1 MNSFTEDIKEEITK
15 RFPKSASMHALLAG
29 FAQVTDGVSL
39 GKEGAFLKIVT
50 ENGNTAQFLASAM
63 SSLNIHP
70 ESTGIKSDVITG
82 KDKMYFE
89 YSGDATEDLLSRCG
103 LIEDGEVNPDIP
115 AKAVSRKADKISYIK
130 GAFLGGGSC
139 TIPDESTYSRTG
151 YHFEIN
157 CPSLDLADEIC
168 DLLISLDIIA
178 KTLSRKGNS
187 IVYIKSKEVI
197 SDLFNMLGIRKS
209 QEKLDRIAEF
219 KDERNNINRANNCA
233 VSNIDKT
240 VTASVKQV
248 QAIETIRN
256 EQGLESLDRGLY
268 DVAIGREQNLN
279 ASMSELA
286 DILGISKSCL
296 MHRFNR
302 IQAIADNLRKQQ

>member
-1 MNSFTEDIKEEITK
+1 MNSFSEDIKEEIVK
-15 RFPKSASMHALLAG
+15 RFPRNASGHAVIAG
-29 FAQVTDGVSL
+29 FAQVTDGVA
-39 GKEGAFLKIVT
+39 GDKMGFTLKVVT
-50 ENGNTAQFLASAM
+50 ENGLTAQFLSGLLASAHVFA
-63 SSLNIHP
+63 SST
-70 ESTGIKSDVITG
+70 EIKSDAISG
-82 KDKMYFE
+82 KDRMSFE
-89 YSGDATEDLLSRCG
+89 YTGDETEELLIKCG
-103 LIEDGEVNPDIP
+103 LIEDGEPNFDIP
-115 AKAVSRKADKISYIK
+115 PKVTSRRADRLSYIK

-168 DLLISLDIIA
+168 DLLMDFDIIA
-178 KTLSRKGNS
+178 KTLTRKGS
-187 IVYIKSKEVI
+187 CIVYIKSKEVI
-197 SDLFNMLGIRKS
+197 SDLLNALGLKKCMDR
-209 QEKLDRIAEF
+209 LDRIAEY
-219 KDERNNINRANNCA
+219 KDARNNANRATNCA

-248 QAIETIRN
+248 QAIELIKR
-256 EQGLESLDRGLY
+256 ERGLESLDQGLR

-296 MHRFNR
+296 MHRLKR
-302 IQAIADNLRKQQ
+302 IQNIADSLYK

>member
-1 MNSFTEDIKEEITK
+1 MNSFAEDIKEEIVK
-15 RFPKSASMHALLAG
+15 RFPKSASTHALLAG
-29 FAQVTDGVSL
+29 FAQVTEGVSL
-39 GKEGAFLKIVT
+39 DRKGASLKVVT
-50 ENGNTAQFLASAM
+50 ENGTTAQFLSSVLSSANIYAS
-63 SSLNIHP
+63 
-70 ESTGIKSDVITG
+70 STGIKSDAISG
-82 KDKMYFE
+82 KDRMYFE
-89 YSGDATEDLLSRCG
+89 YTGDGTEDLLARCG
-103 LIEDGEVNPDIP
+103 LVEDGEVNPDIP
-115 AKAVSRKADKISYIK
+115 TKVTSKKADKISYIK

-157 CPSLDLADEIC
+157 CPTLDLADEIC
-168 DLLISLDIIA
+168 DLLMDLDIIS
-178 KTLSRKGNS
+178 KTLSRKGSS

-197 SDLFNMLGIRKS
+197 SDLLNALGLRKCLERLAS
-209 QEKLDRIAEF
+209 IAEY

-248 QAIETIRN
+248 QAIELIKAER
-256 EQGLESLDRGLY
+256 GLESLDQGLR

-296 MHRFNR
+296 MHRLKR
-302 IQAIADNLRKQQ
+302 IQAIADSLHK